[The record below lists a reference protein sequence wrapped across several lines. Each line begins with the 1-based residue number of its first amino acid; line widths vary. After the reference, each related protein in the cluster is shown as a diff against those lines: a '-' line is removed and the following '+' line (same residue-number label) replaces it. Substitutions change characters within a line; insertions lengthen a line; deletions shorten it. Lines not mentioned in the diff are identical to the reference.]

1 MMTDRERQISVLC
14 QREDTSPQPR
24 TSMFYAAIMS
34 QGSYFS
40 VVVAH
45 LGNIAGNGD
54 IIAIKLIGITLIPWK
69 AKTTK
74 IFSKSGLCNKSVGLK
89 SLQFMSAF
97 IE

>member
-1 MMTDRERQISVLC
+1 
-14 QREDTSPQPR
+14 
-24 TSMFYAAIMS
+24 MFYAIIMS

-40 VVVAH
+40 VVLAH

-54 IIAIKLIGITLIPWK
+54 IIVAIKLIGITLILWK

-74 IFSKSGLCNKSVGLK
+74 IFSKSGLGNKSVGLK

-97 IE
+97 ME